1 MDKSNI
7 FNNMISEIKI
17 IDKKI
22 YTDFRGYTAIL
33 YDASVA
39 KNLDFHIVQI
49 NQGFSIKPYTLR
61 GMHYQEE
68 PHAQAKLVS
77 CLYGSIYNVAV
88 DIRPDSPMFGKC
100 TAEVLTAENQKS
112 MYIPKGFAHG
122 YLTLEPNTLMQ
133 WCVDEDFCAEA
144 AKCLR
149 WDSVGIPWPGNAE
162 EYVISAKDRNGIDLN
177 SLRELHEL

>member
-1 MDKSNI
+1 
-7 FNNMISEIKI
+7 MILPMSASTETKI
-17 IDKKI
+17 LISQSFK
-22 YTDFRGYTAIL
+22 DFRGYTSVL

-39 KNLDFHIVQI
+39 SDLDFHIVQI
-49 NQGFSIKPYTLR
+49 NQGFSIKLYTLR
-61 GMHYQEE
+61 GLHYQEE

-77 CLYGSIYNVAV
+77 CLHGSIYNVAV
-88 DIRPDSPMFGKC
+88 DIRPTSSTYGQY
-100 TAEVLTAENQKS
+100 TAEILSAENQNM

-149 WDSVGIPWPGNAE
+149 WDSCGIDWPGNVE
-162 EYVISAKDRNGIDLN
+162 EYVISEKDRNGLDLN
-177 SLRELHEL
+177 SLRELYEL